1 MLFQYLL
8 PKTYKITTVGA
19 LKRFFNTIKKNINT
33 NYNYADFIY
42 AMHIKLGEEYNTLHL
57 LKKQVYKHV
66 ILLID
71 AQQISSFFI
80 LHFQPNL
87 Y

>member
-1 MLFQYLL
+1 MQTSF
-8 PKTYKITTVGA
+8 
-19 LKRFFNTIKKNINT
+19 
-33 NYNYADFIY
+33 FIY
-42 AMHIKLGEEYNTLHL
+42 AIHIKLVEEYNTLHL